1 VDQESLIKFI
11 KKLPKVELHL
21 HLEGAIRPKTAM
33 AMMRRNRRSFMP
45 ESEQD
50 VKTYY
55 RFNNLSEFVL
65 AMRSVTDNITTL
77 EDLRQITNELL
88 ANLTEQNVR
97 YVEFDCALQKYINL
111 GFSLKDVVDTIYDT
125 VLAYQG
131 EHDIKV
137 GLVAN
142 LLRAHGPGLAIEL
155 VEKILAM
162 DHPFVVGVGLSGD
175 ETKYP
180 QKLFVKPFKL
190 VNSSRLH
197 STVHAGE
204 AKGADSVWSALFDL
218 GAERIDHGTRSIE
231 DPRLVDYLV
240 KHKIPL
246 TQCITSNVRLR
257 VVDGRQA
264 HPFGEF
270 YKRGVKVTL
279 NTDDPQVFE
288 TSLNNEYIITAQ
300 KFSLDASDLYT
311 IARNGI
317 DASFADD
324 ETKSLLTTTLDS
336 QVKTSLEE
344 SGSVIF
350 SDAQIN
356 DPTVQR

>member
-1 VDQESLIKFI
+1 VDQKSLIKFI

-33 AMMRRNRRSFMP
+33 ALMRRNKRSFVP
-45 ESEQD
+45 ESEHD
-50 VKTYY
+50 VKRYY
-55 RFNNLSEFVL
+55 RFSNLSEFVL
-65 AMRSVTDNITTL
+65 SMRSVTDNIATL
-77 EDLRQITNELL
+77 ADLQQITKELL
-88 ANLTEQNVR
+88 INLTEQNVR

-111 GFSLKDVVDTIYDT
+111 GFSLKDIVDTIYET
-125 VLAYQG
+125 VLAYQQ
-131 EHDIKV
+131 EHDIKA

-142 LLRAHGPGLAIEL
+142 LLRAHGPTLAIEL
-155 VEKILAM
+155 VEKILVL
-162 DHPFVVGVGLSGD
+162 DHPFIVGVGLSGD

-180 QKLFVKPFKL
+180 QQLFIKAFKM

-218 GAERIDHGTRSIE
+218 GAKRIDHGTRSIE
-231 DPRLVDYLV
+231 DPHLVDYLV
-240 KHKIPL
+240 KHRIPL

-257 VVDGRQA
+257 VVDGRHV

-270 YKRGVKVTL
+270 YKKGVKVTL

-288 TSLNNEYIITAQ
+288 TSLNNEYIIAA
-300 KFSLDASDLYT
+300 KDFSLDASDLYT
-311 IARNGI
+311 IVRNGI
-317 DASFADD
+317 EASFADD
-324 ETKSLLTTTLDS
+324 ETKSLLTSTLVS

-356 DPTVQR
+356 NPTVQR